1 MSKLSLAGAWKLR
14 GEFMDVTAE
23 RYNEV
28 LRKMAQRFLWRFS
41 TMARQT
47 GQAGKYSSFVITYYI
62 L

>member
-28 LRKMAQRFLWRFS
+28 RVKWTQPPCAQRCRRS
-41 TMARQT
+41 
-47 GQAGKYSSFVITYYI
+47 
-62 L
+62 

>member
-28 LRKMAQRFLWRFS
+28 LRKNGRSPR
-41 TMARQT
+41 ARNA
-47 GQAGKYSSFVITYYI
+47 AGVLKA
-62 L
+62 

>member
-28 LRKMAQRFLWRFS
+28 LRKMDAAPVRATLPAFLKKTFPKKN
-41 TMARQT
+41 RQ
-47 GQAGKYSSFVITYYI
+47 SS
-62 L
+62 

>member
-28 LRKMAQRFLWRFS
+28 LRKMDAAPVRATLPAFL
-41 TMARQT
+41 
-47 GQAGKYSSFVITYYI
+47 K